1 MTTVRNKLSSPNSE
15 PHTYFAPAGRSELAE
30 LTRAHAIIEEESL
43 FSLLRESVD
52 GYLAILSPKRELLA
66 ANDELLAMLDLD
78 SCDPLLGLRPGEVL
92 NCVHA
97 NDGPDGCGTGR
108 ACRTCGGVRA
118 ILESQASGGSV
129 VRECLLTLDRGNHTE
144 SAEFRIRATP
154 VSVCGYDFIVVV
166 YTDISGDKRREALEH
181 TFFHDILNTIGGLLG
196 WSKILHRRKH
206 DNPEEIASHILELSK
221 QLAAE
226 VENHRKLLQAEQS
239 ALTLTEETTTVA
251 TLFSMLE
258 PVLDMHAV
266 SQGRQL
272 AIEVPPVPEEI
283 TTDVGLL
290 LRVLTN
296 MVKNAFEAIDKGEM
310 VRVWFERRGNDSV
323 FFVHNPGFIRED
335 IALRIFQ
342 RSFSTKAK
350 EGRGIG
356 TYSMKLF
363 GEQYLG
369 GKVSFKTD
377 ELTGT
382 TFSIR
387 IPSNA
392 DPQQVDYPGDVETDR
407 VSTEA

>member
-1 MTTVRNKLSSPNSE
+1 MSINRNKPSGSAHQPQ
-15 PHTYFAPAGRSELAE
+15 TYFAPAGRSDIAE

-43 FSLLRESVD
+43 FSLLRESID
-52 GYLAILSPKRELLA
+52 GYLMILSPQRELLA
-66 ANDELLAMLDLD
+66 ANDELLEILDVD
-78 SCDPLLGLRPGEVL
+78 NGATLLGMRPGEVL

-97 NDGPDGCGTGR
+97 HDGPDGCGTGR

-118 ILESQASGGSV
+118 ILESQASGVSS
-129 VRECLLTLDRGNHTE
+129 VRECLLTLGQGQHTA
-144 SAEFRIRATP
+144 SAEFRVRATP
-154 VSVCGYDFIVVV
+154 VRVCGYEFIVVV
-166 YTDISGDKRREALEH
+166 YTDVSGDKRREALEH

-226 VENHRKLLQAEQS
+226 VEDHRKLLQAEQG
-239 ALTLTEETTTVA
+239 ALTLAEESTTVEA
-251 TLFSMLE
+251 LFSMLE
-258 PVLDMHAV
+258 PVFDMHAV
-266 SQGRQL
+266 AHGRRL
-272 AIEVPPVPEEI
+272 VIESPPIPEVI
-283 TTDVGLL
+283 TTDVALL

-296 MVKNAFEAIDKGEM
+296 MVKNAFEAIEKGEM
-310 VRVWFERRGNDSV
+310 VRVWFERRGSDAV
-323 FFVHNPGFIRED
+323 FLVHNTGFIPED
-335 IALRIFQ
+335 VALRIFQ

-363 GEQYLG
+363 GEQYLR
-369 GKVSFKTD
+369 GKVDFETD

-387 IPSNA
+387 LPNNTE
-392 DPQQVDYPGDVETDR
+392 PRHVDYSTDVEADR
-407 VSTEA
+407 ISE